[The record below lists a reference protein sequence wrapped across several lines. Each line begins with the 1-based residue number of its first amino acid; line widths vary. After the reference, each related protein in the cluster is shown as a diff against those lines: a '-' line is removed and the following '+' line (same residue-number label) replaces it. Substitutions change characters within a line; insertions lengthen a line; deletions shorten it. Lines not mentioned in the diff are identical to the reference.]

1 MFIANRYVRVKG
13 TLYKKGE
20 RIPDDLPEEKIAW
33 LLESEAIHETAVISA
48 PTTAEMIP
56 ELPADEADVLE
67 PETVEDPRPEEEAD
81 EEAEA
86 PEIDAMAGIIQ
97 EEPEYSEDPEESK
110 KTAPKTG
117 RKKQAE
123 RRKSK

>member
-56 ELPADEADVLE
+56 ELPADEADVSE
-67 PETVEDPRPEEEAD
+67 PETVEGPPPEEEAD

-86 PEIDAMAGIIQ
+86 PEIDVMAGIVQ
-97 EEPEYSEDPEESK
+97 GEPENLEDPEEAEKAS
-110 KTAPKTG
+110 PKTG
-117 RKKQAE
+117 RKKQTE